1 YLIAKNVTLML
12 DYQKNIDEINKVEN
26 RIKILDNTTIKKI
39 Y

>member
-1 YLIAKNVTLML
+1 ML
-12 DYQKNIDEINKVEN
+12 DYQENIDEINKTEN

>member
-1 YLIAKNVTLML
+1 ML
-12 DYQKNIDEINKVEN
+12 DYQKNIDEINKIEN

>member
-1 YLIAKNVTLML
+1 ML